1 MVVKPRFPRVGVVGA
16 ALAALAALGGVLPV
30 AHAATEGRAATTSGP
45 HWGAASSATV
55 HPGVMVSMAGVTC
68 VAGFV
73 FTDGTHAFLG
83 VPGGCTGAG
92 QVDNSKCDAG
102 QVPAG
107 LKVTIG
113 GAHYKGTL
121 VYSSIT
127 QMELRSERRT
137 NVCANN
143 SLSLVRIDRR
153 DIKRTNPSVPALGG
167 PTGVSNAQPAAPDQL
182 TVYLG
187 APTMAQA
194 LSTGSGGWAHT
205 LMVDGPVSAT
215 SAGAVV
221 LTTDGKALGMVTTT
235 PDGGGG
241 QIIATDLRLEL
252 RYLHTVSKFADVHL
266 AKGTVKFVPGGLP
279 VLG

>member
-1 MVVKPRFPRVGVVGA
+1 MNAQSFRRRIVVA
-16 ALAALAALGGVLPV
+16 ALAVAAALGALPV
-30 AHAATEGRAATTSGP
+30 AQAAQGGASYTAPGP
-45 HWGAASSATV
+45 HWGAASSATI
-55 HPGVMVSMAGVTC
+55 HPGVKISIAGVTC

-83 VPGGCTGAG
+83 LPGGCTGAG

-107 LKVTIG
+107 LRVAIT
-113 GAHYKGTL
+113 GARYRGTL

-127 QMELRSERRT
+127 QMQLRSERRT

-143 SLSLVRIDRR
+143 SLSLVRLDQR

-167 PTGVSNAQPAAPDQL
+167 PTGVSSAQPTAPDQL
-182 TVYLG
+182 DVYLG

-194 LSTGSGGWAHT
+194 LSTGAGGWSHT

-235 PDGGGG
+235 PDGGSG
-241 QIIATDLRLEL
+241 QITATDLRLEL
-252 RYLHTVSKFADVHL
+252 RYMHKVAKFANVQL
-266 AKGTVKFVPGGLP
+266 ARGTVKFSAGVPL
-279 VLG
+279 LG